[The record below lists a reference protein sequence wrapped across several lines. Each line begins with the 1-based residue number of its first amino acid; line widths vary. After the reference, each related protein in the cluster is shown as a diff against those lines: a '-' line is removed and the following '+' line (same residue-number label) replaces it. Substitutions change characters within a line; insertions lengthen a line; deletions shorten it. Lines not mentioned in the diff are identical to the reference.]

1 MGLRFND
8 LTGTSE
14 WQERS
19 RWQSINRRFVT
30 ALQMDL
36 EEAGKRLCDSRAHR
50 ILHAGVACDGFADR
64 GVQWGGF
71 HVAALGAL
79 EADSVPGAVEIVE
92 SESADLA

>member
-50 ILHAGVACDGFADR
+50 IID
-64 GVQWGGF
+64 
-71 HVAALGAL
+71 HVVSEYSVRPVKHLPEGPPQSEGRKRLGRRIAYCTQ
-79 EADSVPGAVEIVE
+79 G
-92 SESADLA
+92 